1 MITKSLSRKTP
12 SFGQLAGYMSES
24 GYMNSEK
31 ADSLFEIY
39 QHCFARGSRNI
50 AEEFLKNSEHLSKR
64 KNGNYLY
71 HEILSITLEQG
82 VDMKYAKEALREL
95 ALEYIQKRC
104 PRNMVYGCLHDDHAD
119 HIHYHLMISSNE
131 RGDSKRYWLTKKQLD
146 DVKRH
151 IEMHCLEHYPD
162 LKQRPVM
169 TATSA
174 EKKVSRKAA
183 EEKRRQGK
191 LERHDRVRGII
202 FEAMARTQTLD
213 DFIDTLAEKNC
224 RYYTRGKHY
233 GVEVQHPDGK
243 VEKYRFATLG
253 IHEEYE
259 NYRSTLEAL
268 EQAESYVEPTI
279 EPEPPAAEPTPEDVE
294 VEALNQKEADIE
306 KVQSEFED
314 ISKRQSSGDTSSSKD
329 KL

>member
-1 MITKSLSRKTP
+1 
-12 SFGQLAGYMSES
+12 
-24 GYMNSEK
+24 
-31 ADSLFEIY
+31 
-39 QHCFARGSRNI
+39 
-50 AEEFLKNSEHLSKR
+50 
-64 KNGNYLY
+64 
-71 HEILSITLEQG
+71 
-82 VDMKYAKEALREL
+82 MKYAKEALREL
-95 ALEYIQKRC
+95 ALKYIKKRC

-119 HIHYHLMISSNE
+119 HIHYHLMISANE

-146 DVKRH
+146 DVKHH
-151 IEMHCLEHYPD
+151 IETHCLEHYPD

-191 LERHDRVRGII
+191 LARHDRVRGMI
-202 FEAMARTQTLD
+202 FEAMSHTQSLD
-213 DFIDTLAEKNC
+213 DFIDKLADHNC

-253 IHEEYE
+253 IHDEFE
-259 NYRSTLEAL
+259 NYLSTLEAL
-268 EQAESYVEPTI
+268 EQAESYVETPP
-279 EPEPPAAEPTPEDVE
+279 EPEPEISEPDHSEIE
-294 VEALNQKEADIE
+294 IQEQSQREADIE
-306 KVQSEFED
+306 KVKSEFED
-314 ISKRQSSGDTSSSKD
+314 ISKRQSKGDAASSKD

>member
-39 QHCFARGSRNI
+39 QHCFSRGSRNI
-50 AEEFLKNSEHLSKR
+50 AEEFLKNSEYLSKR

-119 HIHYHLMISSNE
+119 HIHYHLMISANE
-131 RGDSKRYWLTKKQLD
+131 RGESKRYWLTKKQLD

-151 IEMHCLEHYPD
+151 IETHCLEHYPD

-169 TATSA
+169 TATNT

-191 LERHDRVRGII
+191 LERHDRVRGMI
-202 FEAMARTQTLD
+202 FEAMAKTQNLD
-213 DFIDTLAEKNC
+213 DFMDSLAEKNC

-259 NYRSTLEAL
+259 NYLSALEAL
-268 EQAESYVEPTI
+268 EQAESYVETPS
-279 EPEPPAAEPTPEDVE
+279 EPEPTVNEPTDAELEDQAQSE
-294 VEALNQKEADIE
+294 TQAEID

-314 ISKRQSSGDTSSSKD
+314 ISQRQSKGETSGSKD
-329 KL
+329 KM